1 MPKPLIIFDLDGTL
15 LDTAPDLMNSLN
27 HTIEALGLDP
37 VVFEDMTYLV
47 GSGARAMIERALDLQ
62 DHLPAD
68 GEMDMLFNRFLEH
81 YSATMPGSSAP
92 YPGLPEAMQ
101 RLEKAGM
108 DLAICTNKTEALATR
123 LLRLL
128 DLSDNFAAITGGD
141 SFSVRKPHRGHI
153 EGTIDR
159 ARGSR
164 SAAVMI
170 GDSVND
176 IEAARNA
183 GIPSIAVS
191 FGYSESAVEE
201 LSPSHI
207 IHHYDEL
214 TADLIYGLL
223 AETGQ
228 QAV

>member
-1 MPKPLIIFDLDGTL
+1 MPKPLVIFDLDGTL
-15 LDTAPDLMNSLN
+15 LDTAPDLMDSLN
-27 HTIEALGLDP
+27 HTIDALGLEP
-37 VVFEDMTYLV
+37 VAYEDMTYLV

-62 DHLPAD
+62 KHQPAN
-68 GEMDMLFNRFLEH
+68 GEMDMLFNRFLDH
-81 YSATMPGSSAP
+81 YSAMMPGSSAP
-92 YPGLPEAMQ
+92 YPGLPEAMR
-101 RLEKAGM
+101 RLEEAGM
-108 DLAICTNKTEALATR
+108 ELAVCTNKTEALATR
-123 LLRLL
+123 LLGLL
-128 DLSDNFAAITGGD
+128 DLSDYFAAITGGD

-159 ARGSR
+159 AQGDRT
-164 SAAVMI
+164 AAVMI

-176 IEAARNA
+176 IAAARNA
-183 GIPSIAVS
+183 EIPSIAVS
-191 FGYSESAVEE
+191 FGYSDTAVEE
-201 LSPSHI
+201 LSPNHI